1 MSFLR
6 AIYGQLPDGW
16 KPFARRVRQVAGR
29 VLRDAEWR
37 RDQWV
42 RSYFA
47 FQMGEKE
54 DCFKSIAYFCHVNR
68 PMRGYYFE
76 FGCHG
81 ANTMRMAWKH
91 GRHLFDWHYVAFDS
105 FEGFPEVAD
114 IDKQEIW
121 ARGKCATGEQEFRRI
136 VRAAGMPDDRLTTI
150 KGFYDASLTP
160 ELKSRLLPTKA
171 VVCYID
177 CDLYLSTV
185 PVLDFIVDFLQ
196 IGTIVVFDD
205 WNCFWGDPERGER
218 KAWAEFLAKHPHLRF
233 APFVAKTMSASFI
246 CTGGV

>member
-1 MSFLR
+1 MSVIR
-6 AIYGQLPDGW
+6 SAYNQLPEHW
-16 KPFARRVRQVAGR
+16 KPKARRVKRLFGR
-29 VLRDAEWR
+29 AV
-37 RDQWV
+37 RDQESRRADWG
-42 RSYFA
+42 RGYFA

-54 DCFKSIAYFCHVNR
+54 DTFRSIAYFCHVNR
-68 PMRGYYFE
+68 PMRGYYME
-76 FGCHG
+76 FGCHE

-91 GRHLFDWHYVAFDS
+91 GRYLFDWHYLAFDS
-105 FEGFPEVAD
+105 FEGFPEIAD

-121 ARGKCATGEQEFRRI
+121 APGKCATGEAEFRR
-136 VRAAGMPDDRLTTI
+136 VVTAAGMPEDRLTTI

-171 VVCYID
+171 VVCYVD

-196 IGTIVVFDD
+196 IGTVIVFDD

-218 KAWAEFLAKHPHLRF
+218 KAWAEFLAKHPDLKFERF
-233 APFVAKTMSASFI
+233 VDKTMSASFI
-246 CTGGV
+246 CVGGV